1 MERMTCIVKNP
12 SYRVSQGRLRPSFLP
27 LRRLGTLL
35 KFPRLRTKPSQKTF
49 NFLVLST
56 HSLVLLA
63 IRLVAFLDSNSFFS
77 RLWSLFPP
85 KGSRSKCVESS
96 RAISMSLSL
105 LLRALSAGAPEC
117 PPRGM
122 DKLLTAIIA
131 IAMCKS
137 SSLRLCV
144 WPRRES
150 LRDDCQFGEC
160 CILKWR
166 A

>member
-1 MERMTCIVKNP
+1 MYVTKNKHDINDMERMTCIVKNP

-105 LLRALSAGAPEC
+105 LLRALSAGAPGN
-117 PPRGM
+117 PPRRDGQAA
-122 DKLLTAIIA
+122 DCNYSHCDVQKFKPTA
-131 IAMCKS
+131 
-137 SSLRLCV
+137 LRMA
-144 WPRRES
+144 
-150 LRDDCQFGEC
+150 
-160 CILKWR
+160 KT
-166 A
+166 